1 VFRVVGNRRR
11 AEDRKLFCRN
21 DIARRCVGSTSK
33 GLHGRWCG
41 ALAAGDR
48 ADNTTSTNQPQK
60 WDWSTTKRE
69 TDDRHARRPAAPDE
83 FRRKMAR
90 VDREFADARRY
101 LSALYAEDNQALV
114 R

>member
-1 VFRVVGNRRR
+1 MTSPDGVSAAR
-11 AEDRKLFCRN
+11 ARDC
-21 DIARRCVGSTSK
+21 
-33 GLHGRWCG
+33 
-41 ALAAGDR
+41 
-48 ADNTTSTNQPQK
+48 
-60 WDWSTTKRE
+60 
-69 TDDRHARRPAAPDE
+69 TDDGAVRSQRVTARTTPPAQTNPKNGIGLL